1 MKYEKK
7 SHVFFAF
14 FKPSPVFMDFYII
27 SLMKMILFIKQGQNY
42 DIPDVGILDVAKMI
56 VSLHTKEILHRES
69 SLHISPERSQLQ
81 VLQKC
86 FNKIQNDL
94 YVLSLI

>member
-1 MKYEKK
+1 MI
-7 SHVFFAF
+7 F
-14 FKPSPVFMDFYII
+14 
-27 SLMKMILFIKQGQNY
+27 LMLEFRMLPI
-42 DIPDVGILDVAKMI
+42 A
-56 VSLHTKEILHRES
+56 SLHMKEILHRES

>member
-1 MKYEKK
+1 MKYEK

-14 FKPSPVFMDFYII
+14 FKPPPAFMDFYIL

-42 DIPDVGILDVAKMI
+42 DIPDAGILDVAKMI
-56 VSLHTKEILHRES
+56 ASLHMKEILHRES

>member
-1 MKYEKK
+1 
-7 SHVFFAF
+7 
-14 FKPSPVFMDFYII
+14 MDFYIL

-56 VSLHTKEILHRES
+56 VSLHMKEILHRES
-69 SLHISPERSQLQ
+69 FLHISPERSQLQ